1 MDAFTVLVVI
11 TLILICMCCVIYIN
25 RQIRN
30 FITYVAW
37 IVKSEM
43 DDKEEEAGSME

>member
-11 TLILICMCCVIYIN
+11 TLILICMCCWIYIN
-25 RQIRN
+25 RQIRSL
-30 FITYVAW
+30 ITYLVR

-43 DDKEEEAGSME
+43 DDKETEAGDME

>member
-11 TLILICMCCVIYIN
+11 TLILICMCCWIYIN
-25 RQIRN
+25 RQLRN
-30 FITYVAW
+30 LITYLVR

-43 DDKEEEAGSME
+43 DDKETEAGNME

>member
-11 TLILICMCCVIYIN
+11 TLVLICMCCVIYIN

-30 FITYVAW
+30 FITYIVW

>member
-11 TLILICMCCVIYIN
+11 TLVLICMCCVIYIN
-25 RQIRN
+25 RQIRS
-30 FITYVAW
+30 FITYIVR

-43 DDKEEEAGSME
+43 DDNEAEAGNRD